1 MPSPWLTVVAEASLI
16 ISALCAVVVA
26 VDLFSRPQKMAIMNL
41 VWPITPLYLRLIGLW
56 AYLAI
61 GRAKT
66 KKEQERT
73 KDKEMD
79 RDKKNPPWQS
89 VFTGVTHCGAGCTLG
104 DVVAEFGVFFLG
116 LTIAGATI
124 WPAFIADFVMA
135 YSLGIVFQYFSIVP
149 MRGLDFKEGLVAAI
163 KADTLSIAAYE
174 AGMFVWMALVYFVF
188 FHPHLT
194 PTQPT
199 YWLMMQIAMIFG
211 FATSYPMN
219 RWLIKRGLKEAM

>member
-1 MPSPWLTVVAEASLI
+1 MPPPWLTVVAEVSLI

-26 VDLFSRPQKMAIMNL
+26 VDLFSHPQKMAIMNI
-41 VWPITPLYLRLIGLW
+41 VWPITPLYLGLIGLW
-56 AYLAI
+56 AYFAI
-61 GRAKT
+61 GRAKPKGQNT
-66 KKEQERT
+66 
-73 KDKEMD
+73 DKEMD
-79 RDKKNPPWQS
+79 RNKDKKNPPWQS

-104 DVVAEFGVFFLG
+104 DVIAEFGVFFLG

-149 MRGLDFKEGLVAAI
+149 MRGLGFKEGVIAAI
-163 KADTLSIAAYE
+163 KADTLSIAVYE

-188 FHPHLT
+188 FHPHLK
-194 PTQPT
+194 PTQPA

>member
-1 MPSPWLTVVAEASLI
+1 MPPSWLTAVAEVSLI
-16 ISALCAVVVA
+16 VSALCAVVVA
-26 VDLFSRPQKMAIMNL
+26 VDLFSRPQKMAIMNI
-41 VWPITPLYLRLIGLW
+41 VWPITPLYLGLIGLW
-56 AYLAI
+56 AYFAI
-61 GRAKT
+61 GRAKS
-66 KKEQERT
+66 KKEQEQS

-79 RDKKNPPWQS
+79 MDKKNPPWQS

-104 DVVAEFGVFFLG
+104 DVIAEFGVFFLG
-116 LTIAGATI
+116 LTIAGAAI
-124 WPAFIADFVMA
+124 WPAFIADFVFA
-135 YSLGIVFQYFSIVP
+135 YSFGIVFQYFSIVP
-149 MRGLDFKEGLVAAI
+149 MRGLEFKEGVIAAI

-188 FHPHLT
+188 FHPHLK
-194 PTQPT
+194 PDQPA

>member
-1 MPSPWLTVVAEASLI
+1 MPPPWLTILAETSLI
-16 ISALCAVVVA
+16 VSALCAVVVA
-26 VDLFSRPQKMAIMNL
+26 VDLFSRPQKMAIMNI
-41 VWPITPLYLRLIGLW
+41 VWPITPLYLGLIGLW
-56 AYLAI
+56 AYFAI
-61 GRAKT
+61 GRAKP
-66 KKEQERT
+66 KKEQS
-73 KDKEMD
+73 KDEKMD
-79 RDKKNPPWQS
+79 MDKQNPPWQS

-104 DVVAEFGVFFLG
+104 DVIAEFGVFFLG
-116 LTIAGATI
+116 LTIAGATL

-149 MRGLDFKEGLVAAI
+149 MRGLGFKEGVIAAI

-174 AGMFVWMALVYFVF
+174 AGMFVWMALVYFAL

-194 PTQPT
+194 PNQPA
-199 YWLMMQIAMIFG
+199 YWLMMQIAMGIG

>member
-1 MPSPWLTVVAEASLI
+1 MSPPWLTLVAETSLI
-16 ISALCAVVVA
+16 ISALCAVIVA
-26 VDLFSRPQKMAIMNL
+26 VDVFSRPQKMAIMNI
-41 VWPITPLYLRLIGLW
+41 VWPITPLYLGLIGLW
-56 AYLAI
+56 AYFAI
-61 GRAKT
+61 GRAKP
-66 KKEQERT
+66 KKVQS
-73 KDKEMD
+73 KDEEMD
-79 RDKKNPPWQS
+79 MDKDTQNPPWQS

-104 DVVAEFGVFFLG
+104 DVIAEFGVFFLG
-116 LTIAGATI
+116 LTIAGATL

-149 MRGLDFKEGLVAAI
+149 MRGLGFKEGVIAAM
-163 KADTLSIAAYE
+163 KADTLSITAYE

-188 FHPHLT
+188 FHPHLR
-194 PTQPT
+194 PNQPA